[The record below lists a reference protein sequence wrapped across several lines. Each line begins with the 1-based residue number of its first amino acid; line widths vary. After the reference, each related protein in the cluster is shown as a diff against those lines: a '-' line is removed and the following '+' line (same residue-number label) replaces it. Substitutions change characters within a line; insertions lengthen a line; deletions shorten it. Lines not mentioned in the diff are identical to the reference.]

1 MLVRSTL
8 LAITSAG
15 KNGTS
20 NSNKMA
26 SGASLTSNLVSLLEC
41 INKMVVTLST
51 NRLTVPVGKNTELKK
66 LSSLKLMMRLKIL
79 KKIKKLMMM
88 LTPKLK
94 KMNCFTKTFCHCAS
108 MMMAL
113 LPLKSFPS
121 TDIGNLATVTIS
133 TPGMPTKLEQ
143 QLLARLEIMVT
154 NLKGLPF
161 TFSRRNAKAQL
172 LFTDTGRQVVV
183 ITSTQPTLMKL
194 EPQLPKLLVTMD
206 TLMKE
211 FLVML
216 FLKMM
221 FMFFLSTDIG
231 NLQLLTT
238 SIP

>member
-1 MLVRSTL
+1 
-8 LAITSAG
+8 
-15 KNGTS
+15 
-20 NSNKMA
+20 
-26 SGASLTSNLVSLLEC
+26 
-41 INKMVVTLST
+41 
-51 NRLTVPVGKNTELKK
+51 
-66 LSSLKLMMRLKIL
+66 
-79 KKIKKLMMM
+79 
-88 LTPKLK
+88 
-94 KMNCFTKTFCHCAS
+94 
-108 MMMAL
+108 
-113 LPLKSFPS
+113 
-121 TDIGNLATVTIS
+121 
-133 TPGMPTKLEQ
+133 
-143 QLLARLEIMVT
+143 MVT